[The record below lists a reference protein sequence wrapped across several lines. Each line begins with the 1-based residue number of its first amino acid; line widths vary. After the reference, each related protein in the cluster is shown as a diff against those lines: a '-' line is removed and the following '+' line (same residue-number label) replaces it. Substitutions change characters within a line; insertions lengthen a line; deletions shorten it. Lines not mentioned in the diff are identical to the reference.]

1 VSILGDIGRFAKQRV
16 GAWCLGYDAAY
27 PVSSG
32 FPTLNWGEQVPR
44 SEDALVGVWDQ
55 RQLRQICKRL
65 YRNCDIVRIGVNR
78 MADHVCGAYGFMPD
92 ARTTDQA
99 WNIAAE
105 RNWARKARFASDDD
119 RMSDA
124 EISRMLER
132 LYWTDGDAFIVK
144 TADGK
149 RRCYEGENCFTPD
162 DKKTDKTVVNGVKL
176 DANGKP
182 TGYYIHERGTDGSFG
197 GVTKYQFI
205 PAESC
210 HHWFD
215 PYRFAM
221 YRGIPGMAPSVDTMR
236 HISDGTQA
244 VLRKWQQDGILTWLL
259 KTAGGVNKLGGMI
272 GRSEANKPQSTGKP
286 QYIPLDKGGQVLV
299 LDSLN
304 AEGLESFESKTPG
317 QQFEPFVTFN
327 VRKFCALLGLPYEFI
342 MLDASKGNF
351 SQAVFGVPL
360 AKRTLEVRQAH
371 HAKPLTWWWC
381 IQTADAMAAGEIPY
395 APVDDSGR
403 SQWDEIEW
411 VPPSMEW
418 ASPLREASAENM
430 QLASGRKTFG
440 GMARESGERLEDLWM
455 RRGREAAL
463 RIKIAKQ
470 ISAEEG
476 VEVTPDMIATVV
488 VTGGP
493 ASATTPATENEE
505 DSDETEEDSDAEQKE
520 PADETTEEAPQDDKK
535 KGGIDKWLM

>member
-1 VSILGDIGRFAKQRV
+1 MSVLGDIGKFARQRV
-16 GAWCLGYDAAY
+16 GTWCLGYDAAY

-32 FPTLNWGEQVPR
+32 FPMLNWGEQVPR

-78 MADHVCGAYGFMPD
+78 MADHVCGAHGFMPD
-92 ARTTDQA
+92 ARSSDQA

-105 RNWARKARFASDDD
+105 RDWARKARFASDDD

-132 LYWTDGDAFIVK
+132 CYWTDGDAFIVR
-144 TADGK
+144 TENG

-162 DKKTDKTVVNGVKL
+162 KLKTDKSIINGVRL
-176 DANGKP
+176 DPQGRP
-182 TGYYIHERGTDGSFG
+182 VGYYIHERGTDGGFG
-197 GVTKYQFI
+197 GENKFKFI
-205 PAESC
+205 PVESC
-210 HHWFD
+210 YHWFE

-221 YRGIPGMAPSVDTMR
+221 YRGIPGMAPCVDTMR

-272 GRSEANKPQSTGKP
+272 GRSEQNRPQGNGKP
-286 QYIPLDKGGQVLV
+286 QYIQMDKGGQILV
-299 LDSLN
+299 LDSMH

-317 QQFEPFVTFN
+317 QQFEPFVVFN
-327 VRKFCALLGLPYEFI
+327 IRKFCAVLGLPYEFI

-371 HAKPLTWWWC
+371 HSKPLTWWWN
-381 IQTADAMAAGEIPY
+381 IQTSEAMAAGEIPD
-395 APVDDSGR
+395 APIDEQGR
-403 SQWDEIEW
+403 SEWDLVEW

-418 ASPLREASAENM
+418 ASPQREASAENL

-440 GMARESGERLEDLWM
+440 GMAREVGERLEDLWV
-455 RRGREAAL
+455 RRAREAAL

-476 VEVTPDMIATVV
+476 VEVTPDMIANVI

-493 ASATTPATENEE
+493 SANTQTPSKESAKPEPVEPSDDAGDLNDDEE
-505 DSDETEEDSDAEQKE
+505 DDE
-520 PADETTEEAPQDDKK
+520 
-535 KGGIDKWLM
+535 